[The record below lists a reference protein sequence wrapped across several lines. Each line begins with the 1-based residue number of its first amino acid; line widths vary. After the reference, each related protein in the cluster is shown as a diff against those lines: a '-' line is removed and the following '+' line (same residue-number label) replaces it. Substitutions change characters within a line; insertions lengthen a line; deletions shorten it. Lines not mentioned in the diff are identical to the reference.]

1 MLNLNKSRFKT
12 AWRFIFIAALLLG
25 LGFTF
30 AQVQSAIARSSF
42 EALHTVN
49 PVFQKFYDEH
59 GGLRIFGYPLTD
71 LFEYNGF
78 KVQYFQK
85 ARFELHPENP
95 PAYTVQLGLLGDELG
110 HGTPPLPPTNIDL
123 IHHYFPETG
132 HTVAF
137 EFLKFYNNNGGL
149 DIFGYPIAEFTFE
162 NGYYVQYFQRA
173 KMVWHPEMSGNDRM
187 QLADLGSIHF
197 DVARLPI
204 ELKNSTGAALV
215 GNDAPIKVTA
225 SVLSPVTGRSGRQTL
240 FVFVT
245 DAQDA
250 NVAGVNVTFSVHPV
264 NRPAPF
270 TVIGQT
276 NSDGFISSTFAVDGS
291 NLGQPIIIEVRAVAG
306 TASAATEISYLPWY

>member
-1 MLNLNKSRFKT
+1 MVEVAQSRFVADRGESGHIERGTNLRAAAPDVAAT
-12 AWRFIFIAALLLG
+12 AREAIYSDALDQLTRLQALVKQGRAYLEKEQERRYQTAHELAA
-25 LGFTF
+25 
-30 AQVQSAIARSSF
+30 
-42 EALHTVN
+42 
-49 PVFQKFYDEH
+49 D
-59 GGLRIFGYPLTD
+59 LRRYLDG
-71 LFEYNGF
+71 
-78 KVQYFQK
+78 
-85 ARFELHPENP
+85 
-95 PAYTVQLGLLGDELG
+95 LGLLGDELG

-137 EFLKFYNNNGGL
+137 EFLSFYNNDGGL

-162 NGYYVQYFQRA
+162 NGYYIQYFQRA

-250 NVAGVNVTFSVHPV
+250 NVAGVNVSFSVHPV
-264 NRPAPF
+264 SRPAPF

-306 TASAATEISYLPWY
+306 TASGATEISYLPWY